1 MILKNF
7 RLTICFILIMFLN
20 KIEGQTVNNGSRLGD
35 VEKVEKKSTFNIEEI
50 KVRWKKAALE
60 NCTGVP
66 CVTITVPGPST
77 GGVPGSPTNVL
88 ATAGSSAVR
97 VVFTAPTNNGVSPI
111 TSYTVMVSPG
121 SITATGISSPIN
133 IPGLTVGTPYTFTV
147 MATNAVGNSAPSAAS
162 TSVTPATP
170 FVCGNP
176 IVDINNNSY
185 NTVLIGTQCWTQE
198 NLRVRKY
205 NDFKDIRFDKSGTSS
220 GSSSQTWAGVGL
232 NYGAY
237 TLYAH
242 DSIATPSRLSNY
254 GYLYNCYAAAGI
266 TADGESSTNNICPYE
281 WHVPSDAEWTQLTTH
296 LGGLVGLANTM
307 KENSNL
313 WSPNNGT
320 STTGFNARPGGTRG
334 SDGNFSSQRTVA
346 AFWSSTASDTNN
358 AHRLWMLANNAD
370 VIDDNWWKDF
380 GNSVRCL
387 ND

>member
-7 RLTICFILIMFLN
+7 RLTLCFILILFLN
-20 KIEGQTVNNGSRLGD
+20 KIEGQTINNASRLGD
-35 VEKVEKKSTFNIEEI
+35 GEKVEKKSTFNIEEI

-66 CVTITVPGPST
+66 CVTITTPGPST
-77 GGVPGSPTNVL
+77 GGLPGSPTNVL

-97 VVFTAPTNNGVSPI
+97 VVFTAPTNTGVSPI

-133 IPGLTVGTPYTFTV
+133 VTGLTVGTPYTFTV

-162 TSVTPATP
+162 TAVTPATP

-205 NDFKDIRFDKSGTSS
+205 NDGKDIRFDKSGTSS

-254 GYLYNCYAAAGI
+254 GYLYNWYAAAGI

-296 LGGLVGLANTM
+296 LGGLTNLANTM
-307 KENSNL
+307 KESINL

-320 STTGFNARPGGTRG
+320 STTFNARPGGTRG
-334 SDGNFSSQRTVA
+334 SDGNFSSQGAVA
-346 AFWSSTASDTNN
+346 VFWSSTAFDTNN
-358 AHRLWMLANNAD
+358 AHRLLIYGNNAN

-387 ND
+387 KD